1 MIIYILLGLSV
12 INLLINILGQH
23 RTVRKFEE
31 LLLRVDN
38 IFVSQEKSMLKV
50 EDDLNSRL
58 RILQTS
64 NFGPR
69 MTANPRVYSNFDGD
83 K

>member
-1 MIIYILLGLSV
+1 MIVYILLGLSV
-12 INLLINILGQH
+12 INLLINILGQ
-23 RTVRKFEE
+23 RRVAKKFEE
-31 LLLRVDN
+31 LSLRIDN
-38 IFVSQEKSMLKV
+38 SGSSPEESMLKV
-50 EDDLNSRL
+50 EDDLNNRL

-69 MTANPRVYSNFDGD
+69 MMMNPRVYYKFDGD